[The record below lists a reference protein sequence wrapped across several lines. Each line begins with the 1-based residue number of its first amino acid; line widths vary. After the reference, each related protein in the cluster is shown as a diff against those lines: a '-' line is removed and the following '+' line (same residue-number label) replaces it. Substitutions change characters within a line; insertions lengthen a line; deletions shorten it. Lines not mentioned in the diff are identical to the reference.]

1 MLSHVPFILFC
12 IGIAGSPVYL
22 GGNRPVAVGVI
33 GAIFFV
39 SAALFVWLR
48 VDAGVTRFM
57 RRNRVVL
64 VLIAAWLVYQ
74 WAFMLPMPSRL
85 VGLVNPN
92 PIGTE
97 VSAGPGADGSAISYL
112 AVLRENV
119 GPEALLSTCL
129 AIIFLLAAFFS
140 KRRQYRKAI
149 LFTMVGVSIAEILL
163 SIGGFLLGYGGAG
176 ADTSFSRITGTFIN
190 PNHLA
195 GLLELG
201 LGACLAIAFGRS
213 WIARADG
220 GKSYGSRHKD
230 RYSTQGAICFVVI
243 LFGIFLTVSR
253 GAYFA
258 TLTSIGIALVWIRPW
273 RDVHLPKE
281 LVVGLLLAIGVVG
294 ILLAPGIG
302 RLFMAEAGQGRWDI
316 WLATVHMIADHPLFG
331 VGPGG
336 YTAIIAS
343 YKPPHFFELSISH
356 AHNDYLEFFAESGL
370 IGMIL
375 LVAVAL
381 HIFLPVFRSIRQR
394 ASASDLGPL
403 LSVGLGAFLI
413 HALVEFNLQI
423 PSNAMWFAA
432 LCGMVVASTDAN
444 NRRFSK
450 RARGTQSHA
459 D

>member
-39 SAALFVWLR
+39 SAALFAWFR

-57 RRNRVVL
+57 WRNRALL

-85 VGLVNPN
+85 FDLVSPN

-97 VSAGPGADGSAISYL
+97 VSVRSGADGSAISYL
-112 AVLRENV
+112 AVVRENV

-129 AIIFLLAAFFS
+129 AIVFVLSALFS
-140 KRRQYRKAI
+140 RRRRCRKAI

-176 ADTSFSRITGTFIN
+176 AATSFFRITGTFIN

-213 WIARADG
+213 WRASADG
-220 GKSYGSRHKD
+220 GKPDGCRHKGL
-230 RYSTQGAICFVVI
+230 YSTPGVICFVVI

-258 TLTSIGIALVWIRPW
+258 TLTSIGIALVWVRPW

-281 LVVGLLLAIGVVG
+281 LVAGLLLAIGVVG

-302 RLFMAEAGQGRWDI
+302 RLFMTEAGQGRWDI

-370 IGMIL
+370 IGMAL
-375 LVAVAL
+375 LIAVAL
-381 HIFLPVFRSIRQR
+381 RIFQPVFGSIRQR
-394 ASASDLGPL
+394 ASAGDLGLL

-413 HALVEFNLQI
+413 HGLVEFNLQI

-444 NRRFSK
+444 NRRFTK
-450 RARGTQSHA
+450 RARVTHFLA